1 MAPPFARS
9 GSVPWQEVVDS
20 VTGLEPEGR
29 ALARGGRPVNADARL
44 ASAGRWKGACD
55 TLDAPPSGHQPV
67 SRMIGPPHGSDKRMS
82 ADAEADARA
91 DFDAS
96 LVELRA
102 DLLAYLR
109 RRLGDRETAADL
121 TQEAVLRMMKYRDTT
136 QVKDRRG
143 MLFRIAHRLV
153 LDHRRTQYR
162 RHAARH
168 VSLDDVGELSMDQG
182 SVEAI
187 VDARQAMHRL
197 LTRVTD
203 DLPPKCRL
211 AFVMS
216 RFEGLTNKQVAAKM
230 GISEKMVEKYI
241 TRALVA
247 CRLAV
252 GERGA

>member
-1 MAPPFARS
+1 
-9 GSVPWQEVVDS
+9 
-20 VTGLEPEGR
+20 
-29 ALARGGRPVNADARL
+29 VNADARL
-44 ASAGRWKGACD
+44 ASVGRWEGACD
-55 TLDAPPSGHQPV
+55 TFDTPSPGHQSV
-67 SRMIGPPHGSDKRMS
+67 SRMIGPPHGSEERTPT
-82 ADAEADARA
+82 DAKAGARA

-136 QVKDRRG
+136 QIKDRRG

-153 LDHRRTQYR
+153 LDHRRTQCR
-162 RHAARH
+162 RHAAWH
-168 VSLDDVGELSMDQG
+168 VSIDDVDELSMNQG

-187 VDARQAMHRL
+187 VDARQTMHRL

-203 DLPPKCRL
+203 ELTPKCRL

-216 RFEGLTNKQVAAKM
+216 RFEGMTNKQVAARM